1 MPREYNPSV
10 DGMEREMF
18 QPVPPQ
24 QGAYRVK
31 RPQSSRLRRKIDDT
45 YSYFQKK
52 VDPIISLLVTTFL
65 SQQPMN
71 VLDAMKMYF
80 ANMRSEEV
88 WQKASIG
95 DIECYVPLK
104 PQKEYFTK
112 DLGPILSKVVDSI
125 ASTQPQN
132 VIDFI
137 IEDVLPTIVPP
148 PPPTSTESTT
158 RNKLTDAINMAQAI
172 AIPSDQLVVKKTI
185 ETSAQA
191 TTSVTSVTSTMHV
204 PATGPSVEGGSS
216 SHAGVSTNIM
226 ISLLGL
232 GGAGKSSIIKA
243 LQGEFDPKIKPSLGF
258 KPVSM
263 QLRENANVTF
273 YDLGGGK
280 KIRDIW
286 AEYHHDVHGA
296 VYVFDVSLV
305 GTELDESVAFFQ
317 TTINHEYLK
326 GKPLLIV
333 ANKMDKE
340 GAMSAEKL
348 SELLRDICPNANVVG
363 CSSAI
368 DTTTGKH
375 VPYGIEQP
383 EDVDAV
389 MAAIDPRLET
399 ALESLL
405 DQVQGNFQGL
415 DQRVKTDTEKKKIEE
430 AKKRLARERKV
441 LRNRIA
447 MAFTDQIAPEVM
459 PDNLPAPGPD
469 DTFTRQEG
477 IDFIAGEIGLEVS
490 QLDPLAIEII
500 AMVGYQRLG
509 MQIVGALKSPINKK
523 KIPMSWEEIRSMI
536 VEIRLELGLPE
547 NPPAPSA

>member
-10 DGMEREMF
+10 DGVERVEML
-18 QPVPPQ
+18 QPAPPQ

-65 SQQPMN
+65 SQQPMD

-95 DIECYVPLK
+95 DIACYVPLK

-148 PPPTSTESTT
+148 PPPTSTTESTT
-158 RNKLTDAINMAQAI
+158 RNKLTDALNMAQSI
-172 AIPSDQLVVKKTI
+172 AVPSDQKIVNKTV
-185 ETSAQA
+185 ETTAQA
-191 TTSVTSVTSTMHV
+191 TSVTSVTSTTHV
-204 PATGPSVEGGSS
+204 PAGPSSS
-216 SHAGVSTNIM
+216 NAGISTNIM

-305 GTELDESVAFFQ
+305 GTELEESVAIFQ

-333 ANKMDKE
+333 ANKLDKE
-340 GAMSAEKL
+340 GAMSPEKL
-348 SELLRDICPNANVVG
+348 SELLQDIYPNAKVVG

-368 DTTTGKH
+368 DTATGKH
-375 VPYGIEQP
+375 APYGIEQP
-383 EDVDAV
+383 EDVEEVA
-389 MAAIDPRLET
+389 AAIDPRLET

-405 DQVQGNFQGL
+405 DQVQGNFQTL

-447 MAFTDQIAPEVM
+447 MAFTDQIDPEKM

-490 QLDPLAIEII
+490 QLDPQAIEII

-523 KIPMSWEEIRSMI
+523 KVPMSWEEIRAMI

-547 NPPAPSA
+547 LPPE

>member
-10 DGMEREMF
+10 DGMERVEML

-95 DIECYVPLK
+95 DIDCYTPLK

-148 PPPTSTESTT
+148 PISTESTT

-172 AIPSDQLVVKKTI
+172 VIPSDQSVVDKTVEI
-185 ETSAQA
+185 STQA
-191 TTSVTSVTSTMHV
+191 MTNAATSVTAVTSTTTHV
-204 PATGPSVEGGSS
+204 PAGGPSSS
-216 SHAGVSTNIM
+216 NAGVSTNIM

-305 GTELDESVAFFQ
+305 GTELDESVAFFR

-333 ANKMDKE
+333 ANKLDKE
-340 GAMSAEKL
+340 GAMSADKL
-348 SELLRDICPNANVVG
+348 SDLLQDICPNAKVVG

-375 VPYGIEQP
+375 VSYGIEQP
-383 EDVDAV
+383 EDADAV

-405 DQVQGNFQGL
+405 DQVQGSFQTL

-447 MAFTDQIAPEVM
+447 MAFTDQIAPAVM

-523 KIPMSWEEIRSMI
+523 KVPMSWEEIRSMI
-536 VEIRLELGLPE
+536 VEIRLELGLTESPPE
-547 NPPAPSA
+547 